1 MSRITNVRTRSGARP
16 LPHRVRRL
24 QATEFLALPAAADY
38 LKAGEISFAFARC
51 PRCGRAH
58 DLVFRPLQR
67 PIQISG
73 TTLFTHW
80 ALCPATGEPILISF
94 LMNAVL
100 TEDQ

>member
-67 PIQISG
+67 PIQNWNDVV
-73 TTLFTHW
+73 H
-80 ALCPATGEPILISF
+80 ALGVCPADEPILISF